1 MFLRNQRQCAL
12 GRIEASGARQRL
24 LADNETGVRQ
34 VHAVTFLPPRANCS
48 TEMNLQELNQL
59 QQQTWTAGDFPKMGV
74 ELSIAGE
81 LLCESIP
88 VLAGDRVLD
97 VGTASGNTA
106 LAAARRR
113 AVVTGV
119 DITPAMLERARL
131 RAAAEG
137 LHIDFQEG
145 DATALTF
152 ADQSFDVVM
161 STFGAIFAPDP
172 QKTASEMA
180 RVCRRGGKIAMAT
193 WTPDGLLGK
202 LFRLLARYSPPDAQ
216 VDLPVTWG
224 EEAVL
229 NQRLGPYVT
238 DLRIKREFVRFRSP
252 SASAW
257 VEFMKAHFGPAINA
271 FQHSSPEAQ
280 RQLSKEMT
288 DLIRFFNRSPNS
300 TILSESEYLD
310 IVAIRR

>member
-1 MFLRNQRQCAL
+1 
-12 GRIEASGARQRL
+12 
-24 LADNETGVRQ
+24 
-34 VHAVTFLPPRANCS
+34 
-48 TEMNLQELNQL
+48 MNVQQLNQL

-74 ELSIAGE
+74 ELSIVGE

-113 AVVTGV
+113 AAVTGV

-145 DATALTF
+145 DATALAF
-152 ADQSFDVVM
+152 ADESFDVVM

-180 RVCRRGGKIAMAT
+180 RVCRRGGKIAMAV

-216 VDLPVTWG
+216 VDLPITWG
-224 EEAVL
+224 EEDVL
-229 NQRLGPYVT
+229 NQRFAPYVT
-238 DLRIKREFVRFRSP
+238 DLRVQRQFVRFRSA

-257 VEFMKAHFGPAINA
+257 VEFMKVHFGPAINA
-271 FQHSSPEAQ
+271 FQHSSAEAQ

-310 IVAIRR
+310 IVAVRR

>member
-1 MFLRNQRQCAL
+1 
-12 GRIEASGARQRL
+12 
-24 LADNETGVRQ
+24 
-34 VHAVTFLPPRANCS
+34 
-48 TEMNLQELNQL
+48 MNVQQLNQL

-74 ELSIAGE
+74 ELSIVGE

-113 AVVTGV
+113 ATVTGV

-152 ADQSFDVVM
+152 ADESFDVVM

-180 RVCRRGGKIAMAT
+180 RVCRRGGKIAMAV

-224 EEAVL
+224 EEAIL

-238 DLRIKREFVRFRSP
+238 GLLIKRQVVRFRSP
-252 SASAW
+252 SASVW
-257 VEFMKAHFGPAINA
+257 VEFMKTHFGPAINA
-271 FQHSSPEAQ
+271 FEHSSSDA
-280 RQLSKEMT
+280 RQKLTKEMT
-288 DLIRFFNRSPNS
+288 GLIQEFNRSPNS
-300 TILSESEYLD
+300 TILSDSEYLD
-310 IVAIRR
+310 VVGVRR